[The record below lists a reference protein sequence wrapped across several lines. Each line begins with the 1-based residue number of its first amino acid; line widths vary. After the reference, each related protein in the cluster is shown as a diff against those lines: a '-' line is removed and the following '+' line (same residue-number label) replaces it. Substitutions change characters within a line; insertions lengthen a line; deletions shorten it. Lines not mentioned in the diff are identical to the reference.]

1 MLTTPMRR
9 IFLFLLLLSSFAAL
23 SQKQGL
29 RGQVFWVSGNQMPG
43 PEAILSP
50 NQGATREI
58 LIYELSSFKDV
69 TQVGPFFRDVK
80 TKMVATIQSKP
91 DGTFKIKLPP
101 GAYSVFTKE
110 RNGLYANL
118 FDEKNNIN
126 PVMVKNGQYAWRT
139 ITIDYDAAY

>member
-1 MLTTPMRR
+1 MLTTPMRC

-58 LIYELSSFKDV
+58 CIYELTSIKDV

-91 DGTFKIKLPP
+91 DGTFKVKLQP

-126 PVMVKNGQYAWRT
+126 PVMVKDGQYAWRT

>member
-1 MLTTPMRR
+1 MR
-9 IFLFLLLLSSFAAL
+9 FLFGLLLLLASITSFA
-23 SQKQGL
+23 QKQGL
-29 RGQVFWVSGNQMPG
+29 HGQVFWVSGNQMPG

-50 NQGATREI
+50 NQGAVREV
-58 LIYELSSFKDV
+58 LVYELTSINDV

-91 DGTFKIKLPP
+91 DGTFKLKLEP
-101 GAYSVFTKE
+101 GVYSIFTKE
-110 RNGLYANL
+110 KNGLYANL

-126 PVMVKNGQYAWRT
+126 PVIIKAGQYAWKT

>member
-1 MLTTPMRR
+1 MLTTPMKC
-9 IFLFLLLLSSFAAL
+9 IFLFLLLLSSCSAL

-43 PEAILSP
+43 PEAILST

-58 LIYELSSFKDV
+58 LIYELTSFKDV

-80 TKMVATIQSKP
+80 TKMVATIQSRP

>member
-1 MLTTPMRR
+1 MKFLLLS
-9 IFLFLLLLSSFAAL
+9 LFLLTSLAVF

-29 RGQVFWVSGNQMPG
+29 RGQVFWVEGNQMPG

-50 NQGATREI
+50 NQGAVREV
-58 LIYELSSFKDV
+58 LIYELTSFSDA
-69 TQVGPFFRDVK
+69 TQVGPFFRDIK
-80 TKMVATIQSKP
+80 TKMIASVQSKA
-91 DGTFKIKLPP
+91 DGTFKVKLPP

-126 PVMVKNGQYAWRT
+126 PVNIKTGQYAWKT
-139 ITIDYDAAY
+139 ITIDYEVAY